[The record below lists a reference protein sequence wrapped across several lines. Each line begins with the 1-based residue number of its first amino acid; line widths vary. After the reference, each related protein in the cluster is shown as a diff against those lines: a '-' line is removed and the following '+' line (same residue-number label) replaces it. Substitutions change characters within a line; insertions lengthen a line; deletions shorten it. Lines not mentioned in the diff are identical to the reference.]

1 MLLVQKILE
10 WCQENMTILLCVA
23 GVVVAFLII
32 VIALSVSAKRKKKKV
47 SRSDKERFAEVAPA
61 LEEGEKQLAEQPAE
75 EVVAEEEK
83 PAEQPA
89 EEVVAEEEQ
98 PAEQP
103 VEEVVAE
110 EEQPAE
116 QPVEEV
122 VAEEEKPAEQPAEE
136 EPEEED
142 EDDGD
147 DNFAD
152 EDEEEEEG
160 ISLVQEGGIKVVFRY
175 QYSFMARLIQSPE
188 EVQRRY
194 GELRD
199 FIASYDRAKTNLSW
213 KQVRVYTGRKTLAM
227 ILFKGRKLCISFA
240 LDAQDYDDTK
250 YRLIDVSD
258 IKRFEKT
265 PSLMKLTSPR
275 KVKYAKELLA
285 AIFEEQQLIQGEV
298 VPTEYRLPYQTTE
311 ELININL
318 VKLLS
323 NRDKVHS
330 SQMIEPISISEMIR
344 DRITLR
350 EAELMVS
357 DEVAAAVYEQSKA
370 ETQTTGE
377 ERAVKRSVPRS
388 LKGEINIDTLSENF
402 KARDVVTLEVLK
414 EKKLVPQ
421 KVEFI
426 KILARGVLDK
436 PLTIVADDFSLN
448 AVKMIMLTGGTVRI
462 V

>member
-1 MLLVQKILE
+1 M
-10 WCQENMTILLCVA
+10 
-23 GVVVAFLII
+23 
-32 VIALSVSAKRKKKKV
+32 
-47 SRSDKERFAEVAPA
+47 
-61 LEEGEKQLAEQPAE
+61 
-75 EVVAEEEK
+75 
-83 PAEQPA
+83 
-89 EEVVAEEEQ
+89 
-98 PAEQP
+98 
-103 VEEVVAE
+103 
-110 EEQPAE
+110 
-116 QPVEEV
+116 
-122 VAEEEKPAEQPAEE
+122 
-136 EPEEED
+136 
-142 EDDGD
+142 
-147 DNFAD
+147 
-152 EDEEEEEG
+152 
-160 ISLVQEGGIKVVFRY
+160 
-175 QYSFMARLIQSPE
+175 
-188 EVQRRY
+188 
-194 GELRD
+194 
-199 FIASYDRAKTNLSW
+199 
-213 KQVRVYTGRKTLAM
+213 
-227 ILFKGRKLCISFA
+227 
-240 LDAQDYDDTK
+240 
-250 YRLIDVSD
+250 
-258 IKRFEKT
+258 
-265 PSLMKLTSPR
+265 
-275 KVKYAKELLA
+275 
-285 AIFEEQQLIQGEV
+285 
-298 VPTEYRLPYQTTE
+298 PTEYRLPYQTTE

-330 SQMIEPISISEMIR
+330 SQMTEPISISEMIR